1 MSVAAALAEA
11 HHHSAPKVGAETH
24 DALRR
29 QKTASAGARPGVLK
43 DPAPQGAVTVGYV
56 AAPGPLLSTPL
67 LADTAAEAVDA
78 RTVKYLLHAALIEK
92 KEEEK
97 EERRKAKEARRL
109 EVTALL
115 AVPLALRTQA
125 QQRRLMELSD
135 EVDAET
141 HPKRRKRKKR
151 KKRKL
156 PRAPLP
162 RCGRLRAVQ
171 RQVPA
176 VQVVHVLEGAPAS
189 VHRQSG
195 GHSCFACRDVYPQYE
210 LCSRLSRFYRCCSW
224 TVPLPDIGGV
234 GFGSSPNLDTKH
246 TIYELCLPSER
257 GCPDSAAPM
266 CCGGVC
272 VAMSCGGGFCSP
284 DGAYDSVWDSVMP
297 MTGIF
302 LQLFPVPGVVGCVCM
317 LNYWFSSNDTICAD
331 NYFSRFKLKDKCRSE
346 KWELY
351 LYGDLTI
358 KVDLD
363 SVEVLPW
370 VPPPRFFT
378 QLGNRPHSFY
388 ELCLPSE
395 RGMGMS
401 MPLAVPVLSG
411 STAGCACPRLQL
423 WHMPRCPSQSL
434 WQ

>member
-29 QKTASAGARPGVLK
+29 LKTASAGARPGVLK

-56 AAPGPLLSTPL
+56 AAPEPLLCTPL
-67 LADTAAEAVDA
+67 LADTAADTVDA
-78 RTVKYLLHAALIEK
+78 RTVKYLLHAALQVK

-141 HPKRRKRKKR
+141 HPKKRKRKKR

-162 RCGRLRAVQ
+162 RCRRLRAVQ

-176 VQVVHVLEGAPAS
+176 VQVVHVREGAPAS
-189 VHRQSG
+189 VHRQIG
-195 GHSCFACRDVYPQYE
+195 GHSCFACRDVYPQCV
-210 LCSRLSRFYRCCSW
+210 LRRA
-224 TVPLPDIGGV
+224 PPDIGGV
-234 GFGSSPNLDTKH
+234 GFGSSPFLDTKH
-246 TIYELCLPSER
+246 TIYELSLPSER
-257 GCPDSAAPM
+257 GCS
-266 CCGGVC
+266 VS
-272 VAMSCGGGFCSP
+272 MSCGGGGFPP
-284 DGAYDSVWDSVMP
+284 DGAYDSVWDSVK
-297 MTGIF
+297 
-302 LQLFPVPGVVGCVCM
+302 PVSGKYFFNYFQYHEVVGCICM
-317 LNYWFSSNDTICAD
+317 LNYCFSSYDEICAD
-331 NYFSRFKLKDKCRSE
+331 KYNYSRFKLTVQCRCK

-351 LYGDLTI
+351 LYGDMTI
-358 KVDLD
+358 IVDRD
-363 SVEVLPW
+363 RVVVLPRG
-370 VPPPRFFT
+370 VPALVLHPTWQRIT
-378 QLGNRPHSFY
+378 
-388 ELCLPSE
+388 PS
-395 RGMGMS
+395 MS
-401 MPLAVPVLSG
+401 
-411 STAGCACPRLQL
+411 CACLL
-423 WHMPRCPSQSL
+423 SVAWE
-434 WQ
+434 